1 MYKQRDIESLWNK
14 YEGLLKKLESEGI
27 DKLLEE
33 HGQRLL
39 ESSYSLKESEPFCGI
54 GGNIEY
60 ALKLTKTAMS
70 ISKLMNYD
78 LNNLDIMKCALLSVL
93 GRIGTDHCNR
103 LNESKSEWHIEKLGQ
118 YYEWNENCPKYNTN
132 HMTLYFLQRYNVY
145 LTWDQMQSILLYN
158 TENSEDNKFY
168 NIHKSRMTIVLQ
180 TAHDLTIKDEIDQI
194 KESYTVP
201 F

>member
-1 MYKQRDIESLWNK
+1 
-14 YEGLLKKLESEGI
+14 
-27 DKLLEE
+27 
-33 HGQRLL
+33 
-39 ESSYSLKESEPFCGI
+39 
-54 GGNIEY
+54 
-60 ALKLTKTAMS
+60 MS

-118 YYEWNENCPKYNTN
+118 YYEWNENCPKYNIN

-180 TAHDLTIKDEIDQI
+180 TAHNLTIKDEIDQM

>member
-14 YEGLLKKLESEGI
+14 YENLLKQLNCEGVNSLI
-27 DKLLEE
+27 ENC
-33 HGQRLL
+33 GQRLL
-39 ESSYSLKESEPFCGI
+39 ESSYSLKKSEPFCGI

-60 ALKLTKTAMS
+60 SLKLTKTAMS

-78 LNNLDIMKCALLSVL
+78 LNNLDIMKCALLSIL
-93 GRIGTDHCNR
+93 GRIGDDHNNR

-118 YYEWNENCPKYNTN
+118 YYEWNESCPKYNIN
-132 HMTLYFLQRYNVY
+132 HMTLYFLQRYNIY
-145 LTWDQMQSILLYN
+145 LTWDCMQAILLLN
-158 TENSEDNKFY
+158 NENSEDNKFY
-168 NIHKSRMTIVLQ
+168 HMHKSRMTTVLQ
-180 TAHDLTIKDEIDQI
+180 AAHNLVVKNEIDQI